1 VATVLR
7 YPLKEPVSGNYLE
20 GSDAPTGRIDY
31 IKIQRFRVDYTKNP
45 TGYGG
50 MNLPNNNVAVVLD
63 PTVCYLAMPPSLSTS
78 YNADFSAVGMGIAG
92 VLSSQLV
99 GQALQGSQSGSFNG
113 EQIRNQLKSAAAA
126 ALPEFAFNKGAGI
139 LGDIS
144 NSLSLSNGAGS
155 GQVLQQ
161 MTTGQVMN
169 PFTEQVFNGVSF
181 RNHSFNFK
189 MFARNKSEAA
199 QILGII
205 TYLKIGTLPKYGEA
219 DLKGIEKALNN
230 IIGATTQNADNSD
243 STDSGSATNTNSI
256 SLPEASQK
264 GAYLQVPD
272 RFLLE
277 FVRLDPASDTITKL
291 PHYKFQP
298 CVCTSLSVNYTPD
311 GQYVSFKDAIAD
323 LSDDATTGPKQ
334 LLVPAVEISL
344 QFGETRILTQKDAIA
359 GF

>member
-1 VATVLR
+1 MATVLR

-20 GSDAPTGRIDY
+20 GSESPTGRMDFL
-31 IKIQRFRVDYTKNP
+31 KIQRFRVDYSKNP

-63 PTVCYLAMPPSLSTS
+63 PAVCYLAMPPALSTA
-78 YNADFSAVGMGIAG
+78 YNADYNAVGMGIAG
-92 VLSSQLV
+92 VLASQLV

-113 EQIRNQLKSAAAA
+113 EQIKNQLKSAAAA
-126 ALPEFAFNKGAGI
+126 ALPEFAFNKGAGV

-144 NSLSLSNGAGS
+144 NTLGLTNGASS

-230 IIGATTQNADNSD
+230 IIGAVTNEG
-243 STDSGSATNTNSI
+243 DSGNSNSGSTTNSVT
-256 SLPEASQK
+256 LPEASQK

-277 FVRLDPASDTITKL
+277 FVRLDPSSDTITKL

-298 CVCTSLSVNYTPD
+298 CVCTSLNVNYTPD

-323 LSDDATTGPKQ
+323 LSDNSTTGPKQ

-344 QFGETRILTQKDAIA
+344 SFGETRILTQKDAIA
-359 GF
+359 GY